1 MSYDD
6 DDDDDDVDENGGN
19 AGSRRLRSE
28 RKSLKLSKPDQFLLS
43 TSSDFNEKL
52 NNTKP
57 LRLFS
62 RSKATSWLSIESIP
76 D

>member
-52 NNTKP
+52 NNTSTFQP
-57 LRLFS
+57 LKS
-62 RSKATSWLSIESIP
+62 DIMAQH
-76 D
+76 